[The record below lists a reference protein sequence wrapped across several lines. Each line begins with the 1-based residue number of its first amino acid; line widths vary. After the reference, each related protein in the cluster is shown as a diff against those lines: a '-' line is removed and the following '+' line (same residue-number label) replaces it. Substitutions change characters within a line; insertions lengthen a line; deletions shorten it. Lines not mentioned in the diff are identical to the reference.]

1 MVSQASFPCILLNSI
16 ATAYRPGEGNH
27 LQPRD
32 WESRLR
38 TTKYLGAEGASATA
52 LEEDIELKMITERK
66 LAELKKRAERASA
79 ASAAALSAPKPEKS
93 SKEIVLEVL
102 YDRGDEV
109 LQRAYETYPRQT
121 EVIVEQLARLIKRSG
136 RKESISGGELYALF
150 RNLGL
155 RFSLRTTIKVQ
166 DKGRFVD
173 LKDKL
178 KMKME
183 DR

>member
-1 MVSQASFPCILLNSI
+1 M
-16 ATAYRPGEGNH
+16 
-27 LQPRD
+27 
-32 WESRLR
+32 
-38 TTKYLGAEGASATA
+38 A
-52 LEEDIELKMITERK
+52 LDEDLELKMINARK
-66 LAELKKRAERASA
+66 LAELKKRAEMASA
-79 ASAAALSAPKPEKS
+79 ASSAATLIASKPEKS
-93 SKEIVLEVL
+93 SKETVLAAL

-121 EVIVEQLARLIKRSG
+121 EVVVEQLARLMRQTG
-136 RKESISGGELYALF
+136 RRERISGGELYALF

-178 KMKME
+178 KMNMQ
-183 DR
+183 DG